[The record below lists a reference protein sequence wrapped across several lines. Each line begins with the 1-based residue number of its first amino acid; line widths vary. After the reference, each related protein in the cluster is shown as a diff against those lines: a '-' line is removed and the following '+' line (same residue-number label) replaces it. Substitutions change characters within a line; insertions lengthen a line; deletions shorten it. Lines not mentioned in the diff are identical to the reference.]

1 MMKDEAMLSVL
12 SMCFAPVEEAEWKQ
26 ASTGAAWSDF
36 LDAARC
42 AMQDDRAFG
51 ETPSPIANARRRCP
65 LQEFLSVGEVNA
77 LFRPPTYQEKRAF
90 AARHFVGGLP
100 ESALPVESLYR
111 PWTSA
116 AGSSPFLRNT
126 GGLYWG
132 DSALYMRDL
141 IERLGFQVPPEFSAC
156 PDHLA
161 LELDLAATLLR
172 FDMRDEARL
181 FLVERLGWLT
191 AYRLRLL
198 SLEDDASFYIG
209 LIDVLMGIWAQ
220 VSPTEMSA

>member
-77 LFRPPTYQEKRAF
+77 LFSYVPGKAGVRGSAFRWRASRVGFARRVFVPTLDQRGRIFAVLAQYGWIVLGGFGAVHARSHRAL
-90 AARHFVGGLP
+90 GL
-100 ESALPVESLYR
+100 SG
-111 PWTSA
+111 A
-116 AGSSPFLRNT
+116 AGVFGVSRSSSP
-126 GGLYWG
+126 
-132 DSALYMRDL
+132 
-141 IERLGFQVPPEFSAC
+141 
-156 PDHLA
+156 
-161 LELDLAATLLR
+161 
-172 FDMRDEARL
+172 
-181 FLVERLGWLT
+181 
-191 AYRLRLL
+191 
-198 SLEDDASFYIG
+198 
-209 LIDVLMGIWAQ
+209 
-220 VSPTEMSA
+220 